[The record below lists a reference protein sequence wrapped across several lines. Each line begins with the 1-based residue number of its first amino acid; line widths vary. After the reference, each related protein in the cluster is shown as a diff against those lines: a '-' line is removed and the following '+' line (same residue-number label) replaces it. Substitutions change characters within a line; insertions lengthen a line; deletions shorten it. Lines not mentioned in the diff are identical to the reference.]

1 MEKLFETAVFTRK
14 SLLRI
19 MDSLTEEQV
28 LRIPDSHRNSIFWNI
43 AHLMV
48 TQQLLTYRLSGVP
61 LEIEESFVERYGK
74 GSEATEEVSKEDIEF
89 VKKNLVPLC
98 EKVQQDFDK
107 GISDSYKPY
116 MTSTGIEL
124 KSLEEA
130 LKFSAFH
137 DGIHLG
143 VVLSLK
149 KLV

>member
-74 GSEATEEVSKEDIEF
+74 GSEATEEVSK
-89 VKKNLVPLC
+89 
-98 EKVQQDFDK
+98 
-107 GISDSYKPY
+107 
-116 MTSTGIEL
+116 
-124 KSLEEA
+124 
-130 LKFSAFH
+130 
-137 DGIHLG
+137 
-143 VVLSLK
+143 
-149 KLV
+149 